1 MLRVVLCF
9 LKAKL
14 YEQMITIKQQ
24 IVPSGGW
31 HYIEDG
37 MRTDGTSYSD
47 LIQKV
52 LIWKLQA
59 RKSVHNVQNE
69 VNAFIG
75 LISPSSVLIRTPS
88 QPHKQ
93 RREKTLADKVYNFA
107 CRVYDA
113 FRPDKMSATPVEAER
128 RAQICANC
136 PYNLKYAFNCAACES
151 ETTRLLQAVRANRKT
166 TRECSLNACERLG
179 YDLNTAVWLEND
191 QLGELSEDPH
201 LPRNCWR
208 KK

>member
-1 MLRVVLCF
+1 
-9 LKAKL
+9 
-14 YEQMITIKQQ
+14 MITIKQQ

-31 HYIEDG
+31 YYIEDDI
-37 MRTDGTSYSD
+37 RTEGNSYSD

-59 RKSVHNVQNE
+59 RKGVHNVQNE

-75 LISPSSVLIRTPS
+75 LISPSSVLIRKPT
-88 QPHKQ
+88 QPHLQ

-113 FRPDKMSATPVEAER
+113 FRPDKLSATPAEAER

-136 PYNLKYAFNCAACES
+136 PYNKKYNFTCSACES
-151 ETTRLLQAVRANRKT
+151 ETNRLLQAVRANRKT
-166 TRECSLNACERLG
+166 SRGSSLHGCERLG
-179 YDLNTAVWLEND
+179 YHLETAVWLEND
-191 QLGELSEDPH
+191 QLGGLSADPH
-201 LPRNCWR
+201 LPKVCWR
-208 KK
+208 RQ